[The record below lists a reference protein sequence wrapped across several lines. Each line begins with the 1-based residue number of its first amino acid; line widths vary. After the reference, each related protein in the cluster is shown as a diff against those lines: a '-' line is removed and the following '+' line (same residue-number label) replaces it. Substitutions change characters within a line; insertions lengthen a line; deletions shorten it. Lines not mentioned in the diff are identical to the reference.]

1 MKDKFSKD
9 PLGER
14 MKSQYEVRS
23 RQLLPRRTYTI
34 IRLDGK
40 AFHTYTRGLKKPFD
54 GDLIDDMDN
63 AVVNILP
70 EIQGAQFAYV
80 QSDEISI
87 LLTDFAK
94 ENTDAWFDGNVQK
107 MVSVSA
113 SLMTAEFNLLRI
125 KRQMNSAEESRK
137 QLESLVGVGN
147 ACCQRYPKELAY
159 FDSRVFTIPDR
170 VEVMNYFIWRNNDA
184 ARNSISM
191 VAQSLYSH
199 KELHGKSS
207 IDKQEMLF
215 QKGINWNS
223 YIKSLKNGRLIVR
236 EEYRREE
243 YRADSLSGE
252 INLSDGKPS
261 EPMMRTKW
269 VVKAADK
276 FTQVKD
282 SLLNMIPEYE

>member
-54 GDLIDDMDN
+54 EDLIDDMDN
-63 AVVNILP
+63 AVVKILP

-113 SLMTAEFNLLRI
+113 SLMTAEFNLLRFN
-125 KRQMNSAEESRK
+125 RNLTDWQSNRK
-137 QLESLVGVGN
+137 SEFPS
-147 ACCQRYPKELAY
+147 KITLAS

-236 EEYRREE
+236 EEYR
-243 YRADSLSGE
+243 ADSLSGE

-282 SLLNMIPEYE
+282 SLLNMIPKYE